1 MLKTKNA
8 MLLGVLCLLMLIL
21 VACSNNDDSSKGE
34 SENLAAATSGEI
46 QEVKAKIAHVYPTEL
61 FISKGYDMFAEKVNE
76 KSGGKIEFTV
86 FPAGQLYTDIAAPN
100 AISSG
105 QIEMAV
111 NTLEM
116 WSSNIAAAEFPT
128 LPIFDDQDHVRRS
141 MDNGLNDLLKEE
153 LNKYN
158 AEPLLWAEFG
168 FSYFASSKEP
178 LTSPED
184 FKNKKIRTTAPLMSK
199 FVELAGGSPV
209 SISGGEVPQ
218 ALQRG
223 TIDAA
228 VSGVAGFAAS
238 QYFEYTD
245 HYTGPF
251 NAGLV
256 LLSAN
261 TAWWNGLNDATREVI
276 LSASAETE
284 QWLKDQQE
292 LIHKESVAKIESEG
306 MKYAELE
313 TESFTSIKEE
323 LANVYKKQSGKM
335 GEDIIKIIE
344 ENR

>member
-1 MLKTKNA
+1 MLVIT
-8 MLLGVLCLLMLIL
+8 
-21 VACSNNDDSSKGE
+21 ACSNDNGSSKVEGE
-34 SENLAAATSGEI
+34 SSETVVAVDTNASGEI

-61 FISKGYDMFAEKVNE
+61 FISKGYEMFAEKVKE
-76 KSGGKIEFTV
+76 KSKGKIEFTI
-86 FPAGQLYTDIAAPN
+86 FPAGQLYTDVAAPN
-100 AISSG
+100 AVSSG

-116 WSSNIAAAEFPT
+116 WSSNVAAAEFTT
-128 LPIFDDQDHVRRS
+128 LPIFDNQDHLRRS
-141 MDNGLNDLLKEE
+141 MDNGINDLLKEE
-153 LNKYN
+153 LNKFN

-168 FSYFASSKEP
+168 FSYFASSKKP
-178 LTSPED
+178 LSSPED

-199 FVELAGGSPV
+199 FVELAGGSPI
-209 SISGGEVPQ
+209 SLSGGEVPQ

-245 HYTGPF
+245 YYTGPF

-261 TAWWNGLNDATREVI
+261 TDWWNGLNDATREVI
-276 LSASAETE
+276 FSAAAETE
-284 QWLKDQQE
+284 AWLKEQQE
-292 LIHKESVAKIESEG
+292 LIHKESVVKIESEG
-306 MKYAELE
+306 MKYAELK
-313 TESFTSIKEE
+313 TEAFAGIKEE
-323 LANVYKKQSGKM
+323 IVNVYKNQSGELGNK
-335 GEDIIKIIE
+335 IIKIIE